1 MLRVAPNITPQ
12 SPIMLIANSYILDEC
27 RDISEKALKHLEDTV
42 VAWLRGELN
51 PINAHRIFTIS
62 IGNAKPLERLNR
74 ILSVSEY
81 PIPDSGAVF
90 DDLQGFF
97 LRKRTRPW
105 SDYEDMRLI
114 AGIHKFGLDAWG
126 SVARFVGNSRTKAQC
141 CQRWTRGLDPR
152 LSKIQ
157 WTKEEDRKLMDLIAR
172 YGPKSWTKI
181 ASEFGNRCDVQCR
194 YRFKQ
199 ITAEENDKESAEP
212 LGRVPLPS
220 IQTLMASCA

>member
-1 MLRVAPNITPQ
+1 MRAAYNITPQ
-12 SPIMLIANSYILDEC
+12 SPIMLLANSYILDQC
-27 RDISEKALKHLEDTV
+27 RDISEKVLKQLEETV
-42 VAWLRGELN
+42 GAWLRGELN
-51 PINAHRIFTIS
+51 SLTAHRIFTVA
-62 IGNAKPLERLNR
+62 IGSAKPLERLNM
-74 ILSVSEY
+74 IMSVPEY
-81 PIPDSGAVF
+81 PIPETGMAF
-90 DDLQGFF
+90 DDPQGFF

-157 WTKEEDRKLMDLIAR
+157 WTKEEDEKLMDLIAR

-181 ASEFGNRCDVQCR
+181 AAEFGNRCDVQCR

-199 ITAEENDKESAEP
+199 ITAENNDSTSSEP
-212 LGRVPLPS
+212 LSRVQLPS
-220 IQTLMASCA
+220 IQTLMASCV

>member
-1 MLRVAPNITPQ
+1 MRATYNITPQ
-12 SPIMLIANSYILDEC
+12 SPIMLLANSYILEEC
-27 RDISEKALKHLEDTV
+27 RDISEKVLKQLEEAIG
-42 VAWLRGELN
+42 AWLRGELN
-51 PINAHRIFTIS
+51 PVTAHRIFTVA
-62 IGNAKPLERLNR
+62 IGSAKPLERLNM
-74 ILSVSEY
+74 IMSVPDY
-81 PIPDSGAVF
+81 PIPETGMIF
-90 DDLQGFF
+90 DDPQGFF

-157 WTKEEDRKLMDLIAR
+157 WTKEEDKKLMDLIAR

-181 ASEFGNRCDVQCR
+181 AAEFGNRCDVQCR

-199 ITAEENDKESAEP
+199 ITAENNDGPSSETLS
-212 LGRVPLPS
+212 RVQLPS
-220 IQTLMASCA
+220 IQTLMASCV